1 MFWCVQLIFQENS
14 SNPIFVVSQL

>member
-1 MFWCVQLIFQENS
+1 MFWCVQIIFQENS